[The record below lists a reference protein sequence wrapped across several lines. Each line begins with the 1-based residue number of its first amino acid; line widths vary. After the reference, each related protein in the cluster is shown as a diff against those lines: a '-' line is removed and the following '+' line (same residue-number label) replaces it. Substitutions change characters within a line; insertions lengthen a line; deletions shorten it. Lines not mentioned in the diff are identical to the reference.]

1 MITIE
6 DFYRNNKVKESFD
19 EKEYVLK
26 NPEVANFY
34 QPYCKDNNYSEK
46 QRLYYHYILHY
57 AKYGND
63 YIIQLSI
70 LTDLMLELMEE
81 NKKRY
86 KSPLNNDIE
95 LSRIISDYVHLI
107 FSSPINPNIIESY
120 PQRMEAIK
128 RCRKAL
134 PFVSMLRIRQKWEE
148 GQK

>member
-6 DFYRNNKVKESFD
+6 EFYRTNKVKKSFD
-19 EKEYVLK
+19 EEEYLLK
-26 NPEVANFY
+26 NPEVKDFY
-34 QPYCKDNNYSEK
+34 QPYCKENGFSEK

-57 AKYGND
+57 TKYGNN

-70 LTDLMLELMEE
+70 LTDLMLELMKE
-81 NKKRY
+81 NEKRY
-86 KSPLNNDIE
+86 KSPLNNDEE
-95 LSRIISDYVHLI
+95 LSKIISDYVHLI